1 MAASMPPHGPAPGR
15 GTTLP
20 LFATADRQAMTLCRR
35 MPADSAVDTRRC
47 LRLSLCHGFASEG
60 HASMHDQSTRQ
71 RCSFRCRKRPTPTVS
86 ACARAGM
93 GPYAA
98 WMPRKSL
105 ICSESGSLGVESRR
119 GPP

>member
-1 MAASMPPHGPAPGR
+1 MR
-15 GTTLP
+15 CK
-20 LFATADRQAMTLCRR
+20 ADRARR
-35 MPADSAVDTRRC
+35 YPNNARHK
-47 LRLSLCHGFASEG
+47 LLSLCA
-60 HASMHDQSTRQ
+60 
-71 RCSFRCRKRPTPTVS
+71 PTLPTGPCPPTL
-86 ACARAGM
+86 A